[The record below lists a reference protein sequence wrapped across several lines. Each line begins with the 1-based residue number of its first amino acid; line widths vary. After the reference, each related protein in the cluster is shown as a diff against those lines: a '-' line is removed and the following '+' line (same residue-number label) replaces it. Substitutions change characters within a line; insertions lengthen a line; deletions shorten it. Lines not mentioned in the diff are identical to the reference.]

1 MPDTAVYWV
10 AKYRYEPNWGVR
22 RHSHE
27 FFQFFYAVDGSSLMS
42 VADRDILL
50 KPGTL
55 VLIKPNVDHEI
66 YKIMDQGHMTV
77 HDIKF
82 NILEER
88 MKGKV
93 MELPFLYEYPDE
105 HILEKIVE
113 MRREWKSK
121 SPYNRELCAVL
132 VQEILFLLLRQSSAS
147 PFKDL
152 FSRRL
157 EAENFSGITRQIIE
171 YIETNYQN
179 DFELTELADSLCYNK
194 NYLCKVFKNNTSFT
208 IKDYVSYMR
217 VQKGADL
224 ICQTDLKLMEVSERV
239 GFKDIHHFNRVFKK
253 VTGYTPGEVRR
264 QEEDGLYSDIQ
275 AHGRFYYRYFEKD

>member
-1 MPDTAVYWV
+1 MQCRIRLVYWV

-42 VADRDILL
+42 VADTGY
-50 KPGTL
+50 PSEAGML

-66 YKIMDQGHMTV
+66 YKIMDQGHMSV

-105 HILEKIVE
+105 ITWKKIVE

-121 SPYNRELCAVL
+121 SPTNRELCAVL

-147 PFKDL
+147 P
-152 FSRRL
+152 SRPVQRRL
-157 EAENFSGITRQIIE
+157 EAENFSGITLR
-171 YIETNYQN
+171 
-179 DFELTELADSLCYNK
+179 SS
-194 NYLCKVFKNNTSFT
+194 NT
-208 IKDYVSYMR
+208 
-217 VQKGADL
+217 
-224 ICQTDLKLMEVSERV
+224 
-239 GFKDIHHFNRVFKK
+239 
-253 VTGYTPGEVRR
+253 
-264 QEEDGLYSDIQ
+264 
-275 AHGRFYYRYFEKD
+275 